1 MNVLIACEESQRV
14 ATEFRKLG
22 HNAFSCDV
30 EPESGG
36 HPEFHIQED
45 VLPLLNGCCSFKTVD
60 GEEHTI
66 PSKWDLII
74 AFPPCTYLTSAGT
87 RHYSLKCN
95 SAEKVKERER
105 LRQEAYKFF
114 MMFVNADCEHIAI
127 ENPVGYMNTHYR
139 KPNQI
144 IHPYYFGD
152 PYTKR
157 TCLWLKNLPEL
168 KETNL
173 LPKPEP
179 MYICQ
184 GEKCNGKRIG
194 WCEGIKGTTGGQKG
208 RAKARSKTFPGIARA
223 MAEQWSKIF

>member
-1 MNVLIACEESQRV
+1 MR
-14 ATEFRKLG
+14 
-22 HNAFSCDV
+22 
-30 EPESGG
+30 
-36 HPEFHIQED
+36 
-45 VLPLLNGCCSFKTVD
+45 
-60 GEEHTI
+60 
-66 PSKWDLII
+66 
-74 AFPPCTYLTSAGT
+74 
-87 RHYSLKCN
+87 
-95 SAEKVKERER
+95 
-105 LRQEAYKFF
+105 
-114 MMFVNADCEHIAI
+114 FVNADCEYIAI

-168 KETNL
+168 QPTNL

-208 RAKARSKTFPGIARA
+208 RAKARSKTFPGIAKA
-223 MAEQWSKIF
+223 MAEQWTKFFA